1 MTAAAATARAGLAST
16 RRALLFGNFVIGAGL
31 QVVAGTL
38 PDLSRS
44 LEVSVATAGQ
54 LISIAA
60 VVVCVAAPLA
70 AWLGRGRDM
79 RRLLALALLWYGLGH
94 AACAAA
100 TAWLPLA
107 AVRALSMLAAA
118 LFTPQAAAAIAVMSP
133 PQERAASIAFIFIG
147 WSASAVIGAPVSSYV
162 GEVLGWRHAFGLV
175 AGLALLAAAAVW
187 RSMPSGVATP
197 PVSGATW
204 KAALREPALV
214 AIVLVTALQGAGQFT
229 VLSYFL
235 PFCKQV
241 LQATAA
247 QVSLAYLWFGALGV
261 AGNVLLVRLVGRMGP
276 GRSVNVVLCAIA
288 VSLAFWPLV
297 TSLPMLMLLVVPWG
311 LACFASNSAQ
321 QARLGQLAPQ
331 LAPALM
337 AMNTSAIYLG
347 QAAGA
352 AGGGALLASS
362 GMDALSWVGL
372 AWMLAA
378 LALSLWASWRLA
390 RAAGTV
396 TGPRTA
402 PAGPAARAA
411 RRSEG

>member
-1 MTAAAATARAGLAST
+1 VTAADTGAGAGLAST
-16 RRALLFGNFVIGAGL
+16 RRALLFGNFVIGCGL

-38 PDLSRS
+38 QDLSRS
-44 LEVSVATAGQ
+44 LQVSVATAGQ

-70 AWLGRGRDM
+70 AWLARGRDM
-79 RRLLALALLWYGLGH
+79 RRLLAAALLWYGMGH

-100 TAWLPLA
+100 TAYLPLGVA
-107 AVRALSMLAAA
+107 RALSMLAAA
-118 LFTPQAAAAIAVMSP
+118 LFTPQAAAAVAVMSP
-133 PQERAASIAFIFIG
+133 APERGSAMAFIFLG
-147 WSASAVIGAPVSSYV
+147 WSAATVIGAPVSSYV
-162 GEVLGWRHAFGLV
+162 GETLGWRLAFGLV
-175 AGLALLAAAAVW
+175 AALALLAAAVLW
-187 RSMPSGVATP
+187 RSMPPGVKTP
-197 PVSGATW
+197 PVSAASW
-204 KAALREPALV
+204 KAALREPALMAV
-214 AIVLVTALQGAGQFT
+214 VLVTTLQGAGQFT

-261 AGNVLLVRLVGRMGP
+261 LGNLLLVRLVGRMGP
-276 GRSVNVVLCAIA
+276 ARSVTVVLCAMVA
-288 VSLAFWPLV
+288 SLASWPLA
-297 TSLPMLMLLVVPWG
+297 TTLPALLLLVVPWALG
-311 LACFASNSAQ
+311 SFASNSAQ

-352 AGGGALLASS
+352 AGGGALLASQ
-362 GMDALSWVGL
+362 GMGALSWAGM

-378 LALSLWASWRLA
+378 LALSVWAGSR
-390 RAAGTV
+390 
-396 TGPRTA
+396 PRS
-402 PAGPAARAA
+402 RAA
-411 RRSEG
+411 REAVI